1 MSKYFGNSFGPS
13 TRAPRSSFWIRCP
26 SFLLSKFTS
35 KLKLIQSVVQVRILG
50 ICVKSSIL
58 RALLSGFWIS
68 ELQFQCPRELFPGS
82 WVSPSQS
89 PNVSGSRVSGL
100 SVPESRGSGSWG
112 PRSQS
117 PRSLVSGP
125 DIRLCPKL
133 GVLKNFP
140 EKDLSRGLF

>member
-1 MSKYFGNSFGPS
+1 MSRQMSKYFGKSFGPS

-35 KLKLIQSVVQVRILG
+35 QLKLIQSVVQVRILG

-68 ELQFQCPRELFPGS
+68 ELQFQCPRDLFPGS
-82 WVSPSQS
+82 WVSASQS
-89 PNVSGSRVSGL
+89 PNVSGL

-112 PRSQS
+112 PRPQG
-117 PRSLVSGP
+117 PRSLVSDP
-125 DIRLCPKL
+125 DIGLCPKL

>member
-1 MSKYFGNSFGPS
+1 MSRQMSKYFGNSFGPS

-68 ELQFQCPRELFPGS
+68 ELQFQCPRDLFPGS
-82 WVSPSQS
+82 WVSASQS

-100 SVPESRGSGSWG
+100 SVPESWG
-112 PRSQS
+112 LRSQS

-125 DIRLCPKL
+125 GIRLCPKL